1 MFSVP
6 QVPPGHMSGAIVTH
20 GVILSGAGDGSKNC
34 NCSSF
39 LHFKCG
45 LYSLCVGEGAS
56 LVYSLVGP
64 LGAGSGG

>member
-6 QVPPGHMSGAIVTH
+6 QVPPGQTSGTIVTH
-20 GVILSGAGDGSKNC
+20 DVILNGAGDGSENC

-45 LYSLCVGEGAS
+45 LYSLHVGEGAS
-56 LVYSLVGP
+56 LVYSPVGP